1 MGDEWEGLCTHP
13 HAGDESGQY
22 DESIFQSKPSDL
34 LNQISRKLSSTVDL
48 RELLSCP
55 ASEDLNKRLP
65 GELRLAATAKDGD
78 VMSLQAVLEI
88 GSAEAQL
95 LFEATDKDEFEAA
108 DFEEDREPK
117 MRDLAVVTR
126 GLERVESAVGGSP
139 MAAGPKSSIP
149 VRFPLPFFAL
159 PRP

>member
-1 MGDEWEGLCTHP
+1 
-13 HAGDESGQY
+13 
-22 DESIFQSKPSDL
+22 
-34 LNQISRKLSSTVDL
+34 
-48 RELLSCP
+48 
-55 ASEDLNKRLP
+55 
-65 GELRLAATAKDGD
+65 
-78 VMSLQAVLEI
+78 MSLQAVLEI